1 MPFWHEPAPDARNFK
16 VPDLRSSYD
25 QLVPELEDDF
35 YRRLGGLLGG
45 LRESR
50 GLSQEALAVQL
61 QRDQSYVSRIESG
74 DRHASVLLLLE
85 WAEALGVS
93 FGAIAGE
100 IARLRTSPGVT
111 PGSPSRTQSTE
122 LG

>member
-1 MPFWHEPAPDARNFK
+1 VA
-16 VPDLRSSYD
+16 
-25 QLVPELEDDF
+25 ELEDDF
-35 YRRLGGLLGG
+35 YRRLGGVLGR

-85 WAEALGVS
+85 WSEALGVPFS
-93 FGAIAGE
+93 DVASE
-100 IARLRTSPGVT
+100 LERLRT
-111 PGSPSRTQSTE
+111 
-122 LG
+122 